1 MNEKISIEFSKEE
14 FDKILRYMDCGNF
27 ETVQEAVIDAVTTE
41 TIMKKLAM
49 NMTQITITY

>member
-1 MNEKISIEFSKEE
+1 MKEKISIEFSEEE
-14 FDKILRYMDCGNF
+14 FDKILRYMECGNF

-49 NMTQITITY
+49 NMTQITVTY